1 MRRRLALL
9 AVATASL
16 VLIAFLVPLAVLVRT
31 LAAER
36 ATAAATTWAQSVA
49 TTAALGDPDTLD
61 AAVRQAAGSS
71 GLPITVFL
79 PGNAFLG
86 APAPRGPGV
95 ELAARGRSITV
106 ETPAGREILVAV
118 QGGTRGAVV
127 VRAFVGAERLRQGV
141 GWAWLV
147 LGLIGLALLA
157 VGIAVADRLAR
168 SLIRPVGQAAEV
180 SRRLAR
186 GDLDARVEPEGPPEI
201 REVGAALNHLAARIR
216 DLLAREREAV
226 ADLSHRLRT
235 PVTALRLE
243 VDTMRDRDEAARV
256 GQAVDSV
263 QRMVDQ
269 IIREARRFDRDGAA
283 GCDAARVLGDRV
295 AFWSAL
301 AEDQDRPL
309 RLDLADGPIVVG
321 VSGPELAA
329 CVDLLLENVFAH
341 TPDGTPFTVEL
352 TARPGGGAR
361 LVISDEGPG
370 FAHPAPVGRGA
381 SGASSTGLG
390 LDIARRTA
398 EDSGGRL
405 LARPSP
411 SGGAEVVLEL
421 GPGTAPGPDPGRSE
435 RDGGESGF

>member
-9 AVATASL
+9 AVATTSL
-16 VLIAFLVPLAVLVRT
+16 VLVAFLVPLAVLVST

-49 TTAALGDPDTLD
+49 TAAALGDQDTLD
-61 AAVRQAAGSS
+61 ATVRQANGS
-71 GLPITVFL
+71 GGTPITVFL
-79 PGNAFLG
+79 AGHEFLG
-86 APAPRGPGV
+86 VPAPRGPGV
-95 ELAARGRSITV
+95 ELAARGRSVTV

-118 QGGTRGAVV
+118 QGGGDGTMV
-127 VRAFVGAERLRQGV
+127 VRAFVSAERLRQGV
-141 GWAWLV
+141 GRAWLV
-147 LGLIGLALLA
+147 LGLIGLALLT
-157 VGIAVADRLAR
+157 VGIVVADRLAR
-168 SLIRPVGQAAEV
+168 SLIRPVGQVAGV

-186 GDLDARVEPEGPPEI
+186 GDLDARVEPAGPPEI
-201 REVGAALNHLAARIR
+201 REVGTALNHLAARIR
-216 DLLAREREAV
+216 ELLAREREAV

-243 VDTMRDRDEAARV
+243 ADTLRDKDEADRV
-256 GQAVDSV
+256 GEAVDSV
-263 QRMVDQ
+263 ERMVSQ
-269 IIREARRFDRDGAA
+269 VIREARRFDRGGAPS
-283 GCDAARVLGDRV
+283 CDAAQVVGDRV

-309 RLDLADGPIVVG
+309 SFGLAGGPITVG

-352 TARPGGGAR
+352 TALPGGGAR
-361 LVISDEGPG
+361 LVIADEGTG
-370 FAHPAPVGRGA
+370 FALPDPVGRGA
-381 SGASSTGLG
+381 SGGSSTGLG

-405 LARPSP
+405 RAGSSP
-411 SGGAEVVLEL
+411 SGGAEVALEL
-421 GPGTAPGPDPGRSE
+421 GPGLT
-435 RDGGESGF
+435 

>member
-9 AVATASL
+9 AVATTSL

-49 TTAALGDPDTLD
+49 TAAALDDPEVLEAT
-61 AAVRQAAGSS
+61 VRQASGAG
-71 GLPITVFL
+71 GVPITVFL
-79 PGNAFLG
+79 PGHGFLG

-95 ELAARGRSITV
+95 ELASRGRSITV
-106 ETPAGREILVAV
+106 DTPAGREVLVAV
-118 QGGTRGAVV
+118 QGGERGTVV
-127 VRAFVGAERLRQGV
+127 VRAFVDAERLHRGV

-147 LGLIGLALLA
+147 LGLTGLALLL

-168 SLIRPVGQAAEV
+168 SLIRPVGQVAEV

-186 GDLDARVEPEGPPEI
+186 GDLRARVEPAGPPEI
-201 REVGAALNHLAARIR
+201 REVGSALNHLAARIR
-216 DLLAREREAV
+216 ELLAHEREAV

-243 VDTMRDRDEAARV
+243 ADGMRDRDEAERV
-256 GQAVDSV
+256 GRVVDSV
-263 QRMVDQ
+263 ERMVDQ
-269 IIREARRFDRDGAA
+269 IIREARRFDRDGVP
-283 GCDAARVLGDRV
+283 GCDATRVVGERV

-309 RLDLADGPIVVG
+309 RLDLADDPITVG
-321 VSGPELAA
+321 VSEHDLAA

-341 TPDGTPFTVEL
+341 TPDGTPFAVGL
-352 TARPGGGAR
+352 TPRRPGGGAR
-361 LVISDEGPG
+361 LVITDEGPG
-370 FAHPAPVGRGA
+370 FAHPDPTGRGV
-381 SGASSTGLG
+381 SGGASTGLG

-398 EDSGGRL
+398 EESGGGL
-405 LARPSP
+405 LARTRP
-411 SGGAEVVLEL
+411 SGGAEVVVEL
-421 GPGTAPGPDPGRSE
+421 GPGPAR
-435 RDGGESGF
+435 

>member
-16 VLIAFLVPLAVLVRT
+16 VLVAFLVPLAVLVRT

-36 ATAAATTWAQSVA
+36 ATATATTWAQSVA
-49 TTAALGDPDTLD
+49 TAAALGDQDTLD
-61 AAVRQAAGSS
+61 ATVRQANGS
-71 GLPITVFL
+71 GGGIPVTVFL
-79 PGNAFLG
+79 PGNRFLG
-86 APAPRGPGV
+86 APAARGPGV

-106 ETPAGREILVAV
+106 DTPAGREILVAV
-118 QGGTRGAVV
+118 QGGARGTMV
-127 VRAFVGAERLRQGV
+127 VRAFVGQERLRQGV
-141 GWAWLV
+141 GRAWLV
-147 LGLIGLALLA
+147 LGLVGLALLG

-168 SLIRPVGQAAEV
+168 SLIRPVGEVAGV

-186 GDLDARVEPEGPPEI
+186 GDLDARVEPAGPAEI
-201 REVGAALNHLAARIR
+201 REVGSALNHLAARIR
-216 DLLAREREAV
+216 ELLAREREAV

-243 VDTMRDRDEAARV
+243 VDTMRDKDEAARV
-256 GQAVDSV
+256 EQAVDSV

-269 IIREARRFDRDGAA
+269 VIREARRFDRDGVPS
-283 GCDAARVLGDRV
+283 CDAAQVVAERV

-301 AEDQDRPL
+301 ADDQDRPL
-309 RLDLADGPIVVG
+309 RADIADGPITVG

-341 TPDGTPFTVEL
+341 TPDGTPFSVEL
-352 TARPGGGAR
+352 AARPEGGAR
-361 LVISDEGPG
+361 LVIADRGPG
-370 FAHPAPVGRGA
+370 FAHPAPVDRGA
-381 SGASSTGLG
+381 SGGSSTGLG

-405 LARPSP
+405 LARSLP
-411 SGGAEVVLEL
+411 SGGAEVTVEL
-421 GPGTAPGPDPGRSE
+421 GSGPA
-435 RDGGESGF
+435 

>member
-9 AVATASL
+9 AVATTSL

-36 ATAAATTWAQSVA
+36 ATAAATIWTQSVA
-49 TTAALGDPDTLD
+49 TAAALDDQKILD
-61 AAVRQAAGSS
+61 ATVRQANGS
-71 GLPITVFL
+71 GGTPITVFL
-79 PGNAFLG
+79 PGHRFLG
-86 APAPRGPGV
+86 APAARGAGV

-118 QGGTRGAVV
+118 QGGERGTLV
-127 VRAFVGAERLRQGV
+127 VRAFVGTERLRQGV

-147 LGLIGLALLA
+147 LGLIGLVLLT
-157 VGIAVADRLAR
+157 VGIAVTDRLAR
-168 SLIRPVGQAAEV
+168 SLIQPVGQVAEV

-186 GDLDARVEPEGPPEI
+186 GDLDARVDPAGPPEI
-201 REVGAALNHLAARIR
+201 REVGTALNHLAARIR
-216 DLLAREREAV
+216 ELLTREREAV

-243 VDTMRDRDEAARV
+243 VDGMRDRGEATRV

-263 QRMVDQ
+263 ERMVDQ
-269 IIREARRFDRDGAA
+269 IIREARRFDRDAVPS
-283 GCDAARVLGDRV
+283 CDATQVVGDRV

-309 RLDLADGPIVVG
+309 RLTLADGPITVG

-352 TARPGGGAR
+352 TARPEGGAR
-361 LVISDEGPG
+361 LVIADQGPG
-370 FAHPAPVGRGA
+370 FAHPALVDRGA
-381 SGASSTGLG
+381 SGGASTGLG

-398 EDSGGRL
+398 EDANGRL
-405 LARPSP
+405 HVRTPP
-411 SGGAEVVLEL
+411 SGGAEVILDL
-421 GPGTAPGPDPGRSE
+421 GPGQA
-435 RDGGESGF
+435 

>member
-9 AVATASL
+9 AVATTSL

-49 TTAALGDPDTLD
+49 TAAALGDRDTLE
-61 AAVRQAAGSS
+61 ATVRQAQGS
-71 GLPITVFL
+71 GGVPITVFL
-79 PGNAFLG
+79 PGHGFLG
-86 APAPRGPGV
+86 AAAPRGPGV

-106 ETPAGREILVAV
+106 DTPQGREILVAV
-118 QGGTRGAVV
+118 QGGASGPTV
-127 VRAFVGAERLRQGV
+127 VRAFVGADRLRQGV

-168 SLIRPVGQAAEV
+168 SLTGPVGQVAEV

-186 GDLDARVEPEGPPEI
+186 GDLAARVDPAGPPEV

-216 DLLAREREAV
+216 ELLAHEREAV

-235 PVTALRLE
+235 PVAALRLE
-243 VDTMRDRDEAARV
+243 VDTMRDAEEAARV
-256 GQAVDSV
+256 GQAVAGV
-263 QRMVDQ
+263 ERMVDQ
-269 IIREARRFDRDGAA
+269 VIREARRFDRDGVR
-283 GCDAARVLGDRV
+283 GCDAARVVAERV

-301 AEDQDRPL
+301 AEDQERPL
-309 RLDLADGPIVVG
+309 GLDLADGPIAVG

-341 TPDGTPFTVEL
+341 TPDGTPFTVTL
-352 TARPGGGAR
+352 TARPEGGAR
-361 LVISDEGPG
+361 LVIADRGPG
-370 FAHPAPVGRGA
+370 FPHPAPLGRGV
-381 SGASSTGLG
+381 SGGSSTGLG

-405 LARPSP
+405 RAGSSP
-411 SGGAEVVLEL
+411 SGGAEVTLEL
-421 GPGTAPGPDPGRSE
+421 GPGTA
-435 RDGGESGF
+435 